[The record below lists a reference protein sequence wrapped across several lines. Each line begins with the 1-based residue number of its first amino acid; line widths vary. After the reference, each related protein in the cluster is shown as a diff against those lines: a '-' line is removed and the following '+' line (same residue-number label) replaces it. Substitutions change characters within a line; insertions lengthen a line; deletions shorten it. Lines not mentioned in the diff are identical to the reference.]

1 MVPVAVAA
9 ATHLAHAE
17 DPPAPP
23 DPAPPPTA
31 EPVTASEPDT
41 APGGQRGETIEI
53 TDKAPTPPG
62 TISLDAQVARQTA
75 GAMGEPF
82 RALGLLPGVTTSIA
96 ASGYPIIRGTLPGES
111 RYSYDGIEIPMLYH
125 LLIGNQVIHPSFIGD
140 LELRAGGAGAEQG
153 NLIGGLIT
161 MTAPVVDGTRT
172 ELRGNPVEVGAYRA
186 QRLSPSTTIAAALRV
201 GTLAIAAKIYDP
213 KASMYYVDQQA
224 RLAYRLGPRDVLTLT
239 SIGAYDHVV
248 QPPDSTSIKTDKLGF
263 HRLDARWT
271 HTGDG
276 RRLRAGVE
284 TALDTMT
291 ELSEGKHFMPGD
303 GLPEVDFPDDR
314 EGGKSYGV
322 RGYLD
327 GGVDVGSW
335 LTARAGLEARHRTLV
350 NGRFPFRLIPS
361 NDPRLGPA
369 DSVDAEAAW
378 LALDLR
384 AGPLTVTPGIRVD
397 RYDAEL
403 NAASAHHVSVDP
415 RLAIATALPG
425 GARAELAGGLYSAPP
440 QVTLFDSHFAIGPLP
455 MTDGYASAAGTV
467 RARQAQLSLYTPLG
481 GGLVGSFATYY
492 RDTRYPVDFAMAH
505 LPFVTDSPCDGS
517 RSQELLYRDL
527 DTRAIGFEAMVRR
540 DLGHSVTG
548 WLSYSLTKIDRDFG
562 FVQLPGDYDQR
573 HTLNATAQWRRG
585 RWLFGATG
593 HLHTGRPSPYPELGV
608 CGPFSALVTA
618 DHLRRL
624 PTNYRLD
631 LRAERSFTFDGWTM
645 RLFFEL
651 QNATF
656 TPEALDYEVQAD
668 NFGDPSTYHVATYS
682 LLIPL
687 PLIGLEATL

>member
-1 MVPVAVAA
+1 MRRRWSWCLTVPVVVAA
-9 ATHLAHAE
+9 APRLARAD
-17 DPPAPP
+17 DPEEP
-23 DPAPPPTA
+23 DPGPSSP
-31 EPVTASEPDT
+31 
-41 APGGQRGETIEI
+41 GETIEV

-82 RALGLLPGVTTSIA
+82 RALSLLPGVTTSIA

-161 MTAPVVDGTRT
+161 MTAPPIDGTRT

-186 QRLSPSTTIAAALRV
+186 QRLSSAATIAAAVRF

-224 RLAYRLGPRDVLTLT
+224 RLVYRLGPRDVLTFT
-239 SIGAYDHVV
+239 SIGAYDNVV
-248 QPPDSTSIKTDKLGF
+248 QPPDSTSTKTDRLGF

-271 HTGDG
+271 HSAEGH
-276 RRLRAGVE
+276 RVRAGIE
-284 TALDTMT
+284 TSLDTMT
-291 ELSEGKHFMPGD
+291 EISDGKIIDPGNGMP
-303 GLPEVDFPDDR
+303 PFDFGDDR

-322 RGYLD
+322 RGYVD
-327 GGVDVGSW
+327 GSLELAPW

-350 NGRFPFRLIPS
+350 NGRFPFHLTPS
-361 NDPRLGPA
+361 IDPMLGPA

-378 LALDLR
+378 LALDLV
-384 AGPLTVTPGIRVD
+384 AGPLRVTPGVRVD

-403 NAASAHHVSVDP
+403 YGSSAHHVSVDP
-415 RLAIATALPG
+415 RLAIVAALPG

-440 QVTLFDSHFAIGPLP
+440 QVSIFDSHFAIGPLP

-467 RARQAQLSLYTPLG
+467 RARQVELSLHTPLG
-481 GGLVGSFATYY
+481 SGFVGSFATYY
-492 RDTRYPVDFAMAH
+492 RDTHYPIDFAMAQV
-505 LPFVTDSPCDGS
+505 PFWSGSPCDSTGS
-517 RSQELLYRDL
+517 LEYVYRNL
-527 DTRAIGFEAMVRR
+527 DTRAIGFEAMIRR
-540 DLGHSVTG
+540 DLGRSVTG

-562 FVQLPGDYDQR
+562 FMQLPGDYDQR

-585 RWLFGATG
+585 RWTLGATG
-593 HLHTGRPSPYPELGV
+593 HLHTGRPAPYPELGV
-608 CGPFSALVTA
+608 CSTGFGTLVSA

-624 PTNYRLD
+624 PTDYRLD
-631 LRAERSFTFDGWTM
+631 LRAERSYTFDGWNM

-656 TPEALDYEVQAD
+656 TPEPINYEVQSDNYAD
-668 NFGDPSTYHVATYS
+668 PKAYHVGVYS

-687 PLIGLEATL
+687 PLLGIEVTL